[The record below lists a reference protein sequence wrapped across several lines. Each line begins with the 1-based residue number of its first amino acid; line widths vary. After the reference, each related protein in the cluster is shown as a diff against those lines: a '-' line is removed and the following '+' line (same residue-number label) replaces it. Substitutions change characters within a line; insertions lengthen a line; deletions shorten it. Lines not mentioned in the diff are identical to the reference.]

1 MGSISRKKNKIILE
15 KNFVKG
21 MSLAMGAAI
30 FWGLSGNCGQYLFT
44 YKNIDPS
51 WLTAV
56 RLLVAGSFL
65 AVMAFLK
72 GNSSKE
78 IWHNKHDLLKLALFS
93 VFGVAFCQY
102 TYLLTISYSNAG
114 TATVLQYLGPVIVL
128 LVSCVMAKRLP
139 KRLEVVAI
147 VFALLG
153 TLLLATHGKIGTL
166 ALAPKALFWGLI
178 AAVTLMLYTLMPGGL
193 IKKYGS
199 IPVSAYAMLLSG
211 VLFALV
217 LRLWQWEIVWDWQML
232 LALSGVVVPGT
243 MIAYLFYLKAL
254 VAIGPLKTSLF
265 ATIEPLA
272 AVGFSAIWL
281 NTSFAAADYLGLVS
295 IILMVILITLQK

>member
-1 MGSISRKKNKIILE
+1 MSIDSRKKE
-15 KNFVKG
+15 KMTAGKPFIKG
-21 MSLAMGAAI
+21 MSMAMMAGI

-65 AVMAFLK
+65 AVMTLLK
-72 GNSSKE
+72 GNGSKD
-78 IWHNKHDLLKLALFS
+78 ILHNKHDLLILVIFS
-93 VFGVAFCQY
+93 ILGVAFCQY

-128 LVSCVMAKRLP
+128 LATCLMVKRLP
-139 KRLEVVAI
+139 KSLEIVAI
-147 VFALLG
+147 AFALMG

-166 ALAPKALFWGLI
+166 ALAPKALFWGI
-178 AAVTLMLYTLMPGGL
+178 TAAFTMMFYTLMPVNL

-211 VLFALV
+211 AIFALV
-217 LRLWQWEIVWDWQML
+217 LRLWQWDIAWDWQMI

-243 MIAYLFYLKAL
+243 MVAYLFYLKAL
-254 VAIGPLKTSLF
+254 VAIGPVKTSLF

-272 AVGFSAIWL
+272 AVVFSALWL
-281 NTSFAAADYLGLVS
+281 HTSFAAADYLGLIS
-295 IILMVILITLQK
+295 IMLMVILITLQK

>member
-1 MGSISRKKNKIILE
+1 MSIGSKKREKITIE
-15 KNFVKG
+15 KKFVRG
-21 MSLAMGAAI
+21 MCLAMMAAV

-65 AVMAFLK
+65 ALLTFFK
-72 GNSSKE
+72 GSGARN
-78 IWHNKHDLLKLALFS
+78 IWHDKHDLLTLVVFS
-93 VFGVAFCQY
+93 IFGVAFCQY

-128 LVSCVMAKRLP
+128 LVTCVMAKRLP
-139 KRLEVVAI
+139 KPLEVVAI
-147 VFALLG
+147 IFALIG

-178 AAVTLMLYTLMPGGL
+178 AAVTLMIYTLLPGNL

-199 IPVSAYAMLLSG
+199 IPVSAYAMLISG

-217 LRLWQWEIVWDWQML
+217 LRLWQWEIAWDWQML

-254 VAIGPLKTSLF
+254 VAIGPVKTSLF

-272 AVGFSAIWL
+272 AVGFSALWL
-281 NTSFAAADYLGLVS
+281 HTSFATADYLGLIS
-295 IILMVILITLQK
+295 IMLMVILITLQK